1 MGWKKLTLRR
11 MKPTTRKLA
20 KLVMEAESTTRKL
33 AKLVDAIAEL
43 EIDSVA
49 LHTMES
55 NGRQPLARIESGGR
69 LAHGW
74 PRCPHC
80 REEFPHPA
88 ASPEPEPEIDDPAEY
103 FDEVLRLNEL
113 RKADP
118 GALAEQTRAKALEL
132 RAARADLGHNVTRP
146 GAE

>member
-20 KLVMEAESTTRKL
+20 RLVMEAESTTRKL
-33 AKLVDAIAEL
+33 AKLVDAINTI

-49 LHTMES
+49 LHTME
-55 NGRQPLARIESGGR
+55 GTGHQPLARIESGGR

-88 ASPEPEPEIDDPAEY
+88 ASPEPEPEPEIDDPRVSDY
-103 FDEVLRLNEL
+103 TLRE
-113 RKADP
+113 A
-118 GALAEQTRAKALEL
+118 
-132 RAARADLGHNVTRP
+132 RAALGHNVTRP

>member
-1 MGWKKLTLRR
+1 MGWKKITLRR

-20 KLVMEAESTTRKL
+20 RLVMEAESTTRKL

-49 LHTMES
+49 LHTMEG
-55 NGRQPLARIESGGR
+55 NGHQPLARIESGGR

-88 ASPEPEPEIDDPAEY
+88 ASPEPEAEIDDPVE
-103 FDEVLRLNEL
+103 FFGDIVRLNEL
-113 RKADP
+113 RKANP
-118 GALAEQTRAKALEL
+118 E
-132 RAARADLGHNVTRP
+132 VP
-146 GAE
+146 

>member
-1 MGWKKLTLRR
+1 VAEEMTTMGWKKITLRR

-20 KLVMEAESTTRKL
+20 RLVMEAESTTRKL

-49 LHTMES
+49 LHTMEG
-55 NGRQPLARIESGGR
+55 NGHQPLARIESGGR

-80 REEFPHPA
+80 REEFPH
-88 ASPEPEPEIDDPAEY
+88 
-103 FDEVLRLNEL
+103 
-113 RKADP
+113 
-118 GALAEQTRAKALEL
+118 
-132 RAARADLGHNVTRP
+132 RAALGHNVTRP